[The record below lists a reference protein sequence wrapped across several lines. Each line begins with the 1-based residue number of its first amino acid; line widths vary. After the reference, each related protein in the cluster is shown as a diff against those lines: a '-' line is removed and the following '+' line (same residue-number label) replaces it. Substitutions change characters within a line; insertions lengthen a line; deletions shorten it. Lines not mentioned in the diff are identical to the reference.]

1 MVNVC
6 AWCERFLGIK
16 EPRHNDMVTH
26 GICPA
31 CFKRQ
36 LWEETPV
43 LVVSRER
50 EHMVPV
56 LTEMLRGVPE
66 IQIVVER
73 RQPEN
78 SGPYEGATRRQQQPI
93 VVD

>member
-43 LVVSRER
+43 LVVSREK

-66 IQIVVER
+66 IQVVVER
-73 RQPEN
+73 RQVAETGEYP
-78 SGPYEGATRRQQQPI
+78 GATRRLQQPI
-93 VVD
+93 VLD